1 MDRIPALRIT
11 QGKPDGESRLITI
24 FVTAMTL
31 SQLQKYTD
39 VDAWAPDNPE
49 GYQRPVVERRLR
61 EIARYV
67 LEGKGVLPTS
77 ILLGT
82 RPLEQD
88 DRNGGAEIKMEG
100 FSDNESPVDSGYLVI
115 PEGATLWLIDGQHRY
130 SGVKFAYERGMNPEL
145 ASYAFPVS
153 VMSDIDQYTE
163 MEHFNI
169 VNTMQKKMPTD
180 IVDRHLVQM
189 QAIKGMAS
197 MVSSG
202 ARGEKDYI
210 RASATKLIDQLNDSP
225 GVWQDEIAIPG
236 IEGRDTGLVRHHAM
250 VVSIEPFM
258 RDSWV
263 RGRTDEDKV
272 KVIINYW
279 NAIRE
284 LWPEAIDN
292 PKDHRLQATSGIYSL
307 HLVLPVLIQRCIDK
321 GMGLT
326 TSDLKAV
333 LGEANLAADFWH
345 KEYGDPLTLGTGMA
359 SIRALAHT
367 IIDAIPTSSNSGVR
381 I

>member
-11 QGKPDGESRLITI
+11 QGRPDGADGQVTI

-39 VDAWAPDNPE
+39 IDAWSPDNPE

-61 EIARYV
+61 EIAKYV

-77 ILLGT
+77 VLLGT
-82 RPLEQD
+82 RPL
-88 DRNGGAEIKMEG
+88 GAYEGASSVSTEG
-100 FSDNESPVDSGYLVI
+100 FSDDGSPVDSGYLVI
-115 PEGATLWLIDGQHRY
+115 PDGATLWVIDGQHRY
-130 SGVKFAYERGMNPEL
+130 SGVKFAYDRGMNPEL

-153 VMSDIDQYTE
+153 VMWEIDQFIE

-169 VNTMQKKMPTD
+169 VNTTQKKMPTD

-189 QAIKGMAS
+189 QAVKGLS
-197 MVSSG
+197 MVSAG

-210 RASATKLIDQLNDSP
+210 RATATKLIDSLNDAP
-225 GVWQDEIAIPG
+225 GVWKGQISIPG
-236 IEGRDTGLVRHHAM
+236 VEGRDTGLVRHHAM

-272 KVIINYW
+272 KVLINYW
-279 NAIRE
+279 DAIKE
-284 LWPEAIDN
+284 VWPDAIEN
-292 PKDHRLQATSGIYSL
+292 PKEHRLQATSGIYSL
-307 HLVLPVLIQRCIDK
+307 HTVLPVVIQRCLDR
-321 GMGLT
+321 GTGLT
-326 TSDLKAV
+326 APDLQAV
-333 LGEANLAADFWH
+333 LEEASLGDDFWH
-345 KEYGDPLTLGTGMA
+345 KEFGDPLTLGTGMA
-359 SIRALAHT
+359 SIRALAQS
-367 IIDAIPTSSNSGVR
+367 IIEALPASSGSGVKM
-381 I
+381 

>member
-1 MDRIPALRIT
+1 MERVPALRIT
-11 QGKPDGESRLITI
+11 QGNTDSESGQVTI

-31 SQLQKYTD
+31 SQLQKHTD
-39 VDAWAPDNPE
+39 IDSWGPDNDE

-77 ILLGT
+77 VLLGT
-82 RPLEQD
+82 RPKVEGA
-88 DRNGGAEIKMEG
+88 GGEPSIQAEG
-100 FSDNESPVDSGYLVI
+100 FTDDGSPVDSGYLVI
-115 PEGATLWLIDGQHRY
+115 PDGATLWVIDGQHRY

-153 VMSDIDQYTE
+153 IMWEINQYTE
-163 MEHFNI
+163 MEHFHI
-169 VNTMQKKMPTD
+169 VNTTQKKMPTD
-180 IVDRHLVQM
+180 IVDRHLIQM
-189 QAIKGMAS
+189 QAVKGLS
-197 MVSSG
+197 MVASG

-210 RASATKLIDQLNDSP
+210 RASATKLIDQLNDAA
-225 GVWQDEIAIPG
+225 GVWQDQISIPG

-279 NAIRE
+279 DAIKE
-284 LWPEAIDN
+284 LWPDAIEN

-307 HLVLPVLIQRCIDK
+307 HLVLPVVIQRCLDR
-321 GMGLT
+321 GTGLT
-326 TSDLKAV
+326 APDFLAV
-333 LGEANLAADFWH
+333 LEQAELAEDFWH
-345 KEYGDPLTLGTGMA
+345 KETGDPLTLGTGMA
-359 SIRALAHT
+359 SIRALAQS
-367 IIDAIPTSSNSGVR
+367 IINDLPASTNSGVK